1 MNAKEWVM
9 VIGIIAIIGVVFIT
23 ALVKNKKNTAILN
36 TYSVL
41 CHNAGGSVVNTNY
54 NGYRCYG
61 SRLII
66 KGYENE

>member
-9 VIGIIAIIGVVFIT
+9 IVGVIVIVGIVFIT
-23 ALVKNKKNTAILN
+23 ALVKNKKDTAILD
-36 TYSVL
+36 TYTAR
-41 CHNAGGSVVNTNY
+41 CYDAGGSVVNTNY